1 MYVYTYVYV
10 CIYINVYIY
19 KLTYSHTYIY
29 IIMCPCPLSF
39 CFRPGYIY
47 MQDIHLPSCKRCEAA
62 LTMRSA
68 LSSSSSESLNIIA
81 RRMSNDVASC
91 RGVEKVEAR
100 PVFGA
105 VPRCVE
111 RAERSWIS
119 SAGTQLRASWDNTMT
134 WSWLC
139 IACAGAL
146 SCPFTPSPHHTTP
159 YTPSHKKLWPT
170 HTPVAHSEHWLVVW
184 RTQRPCFRGQQP
196 CVERQLWGASGVP
209 TRYHC
214 LSRRL
219 ISAWLFALT
228 LSQIPAELTS
238 VFMSAVIC
246 VKSGRVC
253 YRNRPCMPPWWIPEV
268 DDGCHVYSTV
278 FCKHQTDTLIATV
291 TEQRSFQQNYRARR
305 EGHSPSVV
313 ACAPTGSQIFRLCSQ
328 RPYSRDCPF
337 PRTLNPSTPGS
348 GDRGN
353 GEPQEPLS
361 ALEKIFM
368 FVVPANFVGK
378 I

>member
-111 RAERSWIS
+111 RAERS
-119 SAGTQLRASWDNTMT
+119 
-134 WSWLC
+134 
-139 IACAGAL
+139 
-146 SCPFTPSPHHTTP
+146 
-159 YTPSHKKLWPT
+159 
-170 HTPVAHSEHWLVVW
+170 
-184 RTQRPCFRGQQP
+184 
-196 CVERQLWGASGVP
+196 
-209 TRYHC
+209 
-214 LSRRL
+214 
-219 ISAWLFALT
+219 
-228 LSQIPAELTS
+228 
-238 VFMSAVIC
+238 
-246 VKSGRVC
+246 
-253 YRNRPCMPPWWIPEV
+253 
-268 DDGCHVYSTV
+268 
-278 FCKHQTDTLIATV
+278 
-291 TEQRSFQQNYRARR
+291 
-305 EGHSPSVV
+305 
-313 ACAPTGSQIFRLCSQ
+313 
-328 RPYSRDCPF
+328 
-337 PRTLNPSTPGS
+337 
-348 GDRGN
+348 
-353 GEPQEPLS
+353 
-361 ALEKIFM
+361 
-368 FVVPANFVGK
+368 
-378 I
+378 

>member
-1 MYVYTYVYV
+1 
-10 CIYINVYIY
+10 
-19 KLTYSHTYIY
+19 
-29 IIMCPCPLSF
+29 
-39 CFRPGYIY
+39 
-47 MQDIHLPSCKRCEAA
+47 
-62 LTMRSA
+62 
-68 LSSSSSESLNIIA
+68 
-81 RRMSNDVASC
+81 
-91 RGVEKVEAR
+91 
-100 PVFGA
+100 
-105 VPRCVE
+105 
-111 RAERSWIS
+111 
-119 SAGTQLRASWDNTMT
+119 
-134 WSWLC
+134 
-139 IACAGAL
+139 
-146 SCPFTPSPHHTTP
+146 
-159 YTPSHKKLWPT
+159 
-170 HTPVAHSEHWLVVW
+170 
-184 RTQRPCFRGQQP
+184 
-196 CVERQLWGASGVP
+196 VP

-278 FCKHQTDTLIATV
+278 FCKHQTDTLIATYFETRTV

-353 GEPQEPLS
+353 GEPPENRFLPLKKS
-361 ALEKIFM
+361 SCSWFLQTSWVKFKLKKSKPRTVSCCLFFAC
-368 FVVPANFVGK
+368 PAACFLRAIYIYSYIYVYKHICMPMCMYSGGTRTK
-378 I
+378 AHLQSVIYIHADIYMDIYIHIWICLRI